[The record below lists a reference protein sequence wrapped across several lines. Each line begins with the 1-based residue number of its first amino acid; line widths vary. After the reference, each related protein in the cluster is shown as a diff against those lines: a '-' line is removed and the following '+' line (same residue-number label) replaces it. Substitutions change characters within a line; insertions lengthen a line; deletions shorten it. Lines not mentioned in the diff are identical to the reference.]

1 MKFNKQN
8 FRARADWG
16 IRDQNRVGLI
26 LKVQNWVGSGSKIGV
41 LLLPLVAAAAAAAA
55 EAAAED
61 SVELLVPLEF
71 LFHSLMSFFF
81 LS

>member
-1 MKFNKQN
+1 M
-8 FRARADWG
+8 G
-16 IRDQNRVGLI
+16 RV
-26 LKVQNWVGSGSKIGV
+26 WSGSKIGV
-41 LLLPLVAAAAAAAA
+41 LFLPLVAAAAAAAA

>member
-1 MKFNKQN
+1 MTV
-8 FRARADWG
+8 WG
-16 IRDQNRVGLI
+16 IRDQNRVGLV
-26 LKVQNWVGSGSKIGV
+26 LRVQNWVWSGPGSKIRV

>member
-1 MKFNKQN
+1 MV
-8 FRARADWG
+8 ASADHPWAG
-16 IRDQNRVGLI
+16 IFCCTMVFWYSASDAGVCVPVACTQQTQV
-26 LKVQNWVGSGSKIGV
+26 SGV
-41 LLLPLVAAAAAAAA
+41 LPAERAAA